1 MTLKKELSKP
11 AMFGIGTGAILLIGG
26 GLWFAFGKL
35 MDDGG
40 PSPELRDKQ
49 IAYQK
54 SLLPGGGKGG
64 AVPPNAGF
72 QSEMNARGQNPGK

>member
-1 MTLKKELSKP
+1 MKKELSKP
-11 AMFGIGTGAILLIGG
+11 AIAGIGAGAVLLVGG
-26 GLWFAFGKL
+26 GLWFAFGKM

-64 AVPPNAGF
+64 AVAPNAGF
-72 QSEMNARGQNPGK
+72 QSEMAARSKTPGK